1 MMMKIKRTYSTTN
14 YHEHIYYTT
23 LSDFFLYALPFTE
36 LNTVKRHMLIINSAC
51 EGVNVRDET
60 ETKKNFL

>member
-14 YHEHIYYTT
+14 YREHIYYTT
-23 LSDFFLYALPFTE
+23 LSDFFVYALHFTE
-36 LNTVKRHMLIINSAC
+36 LNPVKRHTLIMNSAC